1 MMRENENGEL
11 TFHDQNDHSD
21 NYDHSETYTRNR
33 FGGSQI
39 IVNDEDSSVLAQ
51 HGRYPDS

>member
-1 MMRENENGEL
+1 MVRENENGEL
-11 TFHDQNDHSD
+11 TFHDQNDQSD
-21 NYDHSETYTRNR
+21 NYDHTETYTRNR

-39 IVNDEDSSVLAQ
+39 IINDEDSSVLAQ